1 MCLPRSVLQHYWCQW
16 SQKQKGPVK
25 VSPPCALI
33 FARMIFTEW
42 IDFFS
47 LNFALLYF
55 FFKSSD
61 RRMMRKQ
68 SKPDNPEYRMKYI
81 NVHRTIYFFFIL
93 MSCFILSKQLF
104 IQQKYH
110 ECKII
115 TLSDNYFEWPQRR
128 TSEVYKNNVKWPI
141 H

>member
-1 MCLPRSVLQHYWCQW
+1 M
-16 SQKQKGPVK
+16 
-25 VSPPCALI
+25 
-33 FARMIFTEW
+33 FTTL
-42 IDFFS
+42 S
-47 LNFALLYF
+47 LAALLMSVVTKTEGPRQGFTSLCFNLCQNDFYRVNWFLFSKFCTALF

-68 SKPDNPEYRMKYI
+68 SKPNNPEYRMKYI